1 MPTVV
6 FTVAYTLHTLQ
17 VTIKQNTHFSCVC
30 GVSVTRAHHRAPVR
44 SLFWLQELLRFS
56 PGLVPASS
64 PLKCAVLEDAASASS
79 SLRADE

>member
-6 FTVAYTLHTLQ
+6 FTVAYTLHAGHD
-17 VTIKQNTHFSCVC
+17 KANTHFSCVC

-64 PLKCAVLEDAASASS
+64 PLKCAVLEDAVSASS